1 MLVEIICLLK
11 AYGFF
16 QDKEQEEVYAFIK
29 KLNVICRDCQKCEE
43 ESTYE
48 HENYH

>member
-16 QDKEQEEVYAFIK
+16 KDKEQEEAYAFIK
-29 KLNVICRDCQKCEE
+29 KLNAICRDCQKYQE
-43 ESTYE
+43 ESIQE
-48 HENYH
+48 HKG